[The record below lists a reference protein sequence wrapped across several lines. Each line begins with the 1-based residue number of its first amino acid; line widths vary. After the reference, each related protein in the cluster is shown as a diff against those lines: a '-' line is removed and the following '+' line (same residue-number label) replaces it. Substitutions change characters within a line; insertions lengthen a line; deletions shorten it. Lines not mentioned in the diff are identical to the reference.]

1 MSKKILDERG
11 RLFGVINIVDVI
23 VIILAVV
30 LICGI
35 YIKFG
40 RNDRTSASSGLE
52 TVTYELEI
60 KAVRN
65 GISDNLRPGDKIYD
79 QDNGVELGTIKDV
92 EVSEAKRSEALADGT
107 YAEGAVQDRYDVVL
121 TIEGQCQILNGRY
134 YVNRSDEISVNGEK
148 KTYTKYCE
156 FTGTIVDIEG

>member
-1 MSKKILDERG
+1 M
-11 RLFGVINIVDVI
+11 
-23 VIILAVV
+23 
-30 LICGI
+30 
-35 YIKFG
+35 
-40 RNDRTSASSGLE
+40 
-52 TVTYELEI
+52 
-60 KAVRN
+60 
-65 GISDNLRPGDKIYD
+65 
-79 QDNGVELGTIKDV
+79 

-107 YAEGAVQDRYDVVL
+107 YAAGAVQDRYDVVL